1 MAECC
6 KHSKCSKS
14 ASARLPKRVLEF
26 NELGSG
32 CRLIEPWP
40 DFSTP
45 YVALSYCW
53 GGTQPLQTT
62 SHNLE
67 DYKKEIPWNALPV
80 VYQNAA
86 EVILRLGVRYL
97 WIDAL
102 CIVQDDRADWDEEA
116 CKMADVYRYA
126 HFTIVVAS
134 SPDPYTP
141 FLVPRDPIWDTTVR
155 EFRERDGSTSLLY
168 TRRRQKKNSIA
179 KDVSGRYWDGA
190 IHERAWA
197 FQEELLSTRAI
208 HYTNARVIWDCN
220 TVCKFEDCDAL
231 IADSQ
236 SQEACHNRDEIHT
249 HETTFALNTK
259 WQKYVK
265 AYSRRLLSYPS
276 DRLPA
281 LSGVARTCA
290 TESGDGY
297 LAGLWRESLLL
308 DLCWGTMP
316 GGPEFQRLPCGYV
329 APSWSWASLPAGIE
343 VHYLSSKPY
352 TRAYASVVDA
362 NVALKG
368 SNEFGEVSDAY
379 ITLRSLVLEVMVAN
393 LDQDTPRKD
402 TSYVKAC
409 HPEIDV
415 STHFTTDIEVS
426 PGWGLLAT
434 GETEATLCRG
444 ASARGRTDDA
454 AKLYIVL
461 LHADKRG
468 RPVGLVLGR
477 SPKVAGAFERVAFKL
492 WMEPEWLRV
501 ASEMTVTIV

>member
-1 MAECC
+1 M
-6 KHSKCSKS
+6 
-14 ASARLPKRVLEF
+14 
-26 NELGSG
+26 
-32 CRLIEPWP
+32 
-40 DFSTP
+40 
-45 YVALSYCW
+45 
-53 GGTQPLQTT
+53 
-62 SHNLE
+62 
-67 DYKKEIPWNALPV
+67 
-80 VYQNAA
+80 
-86 EVILRLGVRYL
+86 
-97 WIDAL
+97 
-102 CIVQDDRADWDEEA
+102 
-116 CKMADVYRYA
+116 
-126 HFTIVVAS
+126 
-134 SPDPYTP
+134 
-141 FLVPRDPIWDTTVR
+141 
-155 EFRERDGSTSLLY
+155 LY

-409 HPEIDV
+409 HPE
-415 STHFTTDIEVS
+415 STSRHIS
-426 PGWGLLAT
+426 PQTSRYLQV
-434 GETEATLCRG
+434 G
-444 ASARGRTDDA
+444 ACSQRGRQRRRFVVELQQEAEQTMPQSCTSSYFMLISAGDLSVSSWVD
-454 AKLYIVL
+454 L
-461 LHADKRG
+461 
-468 RPVGLVLGR
+468 
-477 SPKVAGAFERVAFKL
+477 PK
-492 WMEPEWLRV
+492 
-501 ASEMTVTIV
+501 